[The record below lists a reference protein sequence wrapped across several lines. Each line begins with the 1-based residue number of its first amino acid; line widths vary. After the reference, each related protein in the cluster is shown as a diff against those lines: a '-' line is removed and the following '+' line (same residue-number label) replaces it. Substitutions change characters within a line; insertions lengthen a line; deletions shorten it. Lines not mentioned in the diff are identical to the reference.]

1 MKRYLT
7 RLMFCLLLAGTSFL
21 SSCGPTHE
29 ERRAAE
35 EAKRIQKQ
43 SEIGKKEAEL
53 LSRLESRHGKLRV
66 FAGMIRAEVF
76 TYELQQFFNE
86 NRDTNILFKG
96 QLDDIENTDG
106 GVIAEFSSVLG
117 EDPSISSI
125 VIIFRLKVKEEQIPD
140 LLQSERVEKYLQSL
154 RFFLE
159 PTYTVVA
166 KIDSISRL
174 RRYEFESRGTKEEP
188 SAEIDVDVP
197 LRFLARGS
205 LLEAVKP
212 EKKDK

>member
-1 MKRYLT
+1 MGHYFKRIMLCI
-7 RLMFCLLLAGTSFL
+7 LLPGVCLL
-21 SSCGPTHE
+21 SSCGPTYK
-29 ERRAAE
+29 ERQEAE
-35 EAKRIQKQ
+35 KAKRIQKQ
-43 SEIGKKEAEL
+43 SEIEKEEAEL

-66 FAGMIRAEVF
+66 FASMIRAEAF

-86 NRDTNILFKG
+86 NRDTNILFKA
-96 QLDDIENTDG
+96 QLDDIENIDG

-117 EDPSISSI
+117 EDPSISAT
-125 VIIFRLKVKEEQIPD
+125 VIIFRLKVKEEQLPD

-188 SAEIDVDVP
+188 SSEIDVDVP

-212 EKKDK
+212 RIKDK